1 MKVRVRGFDTKKSLG
16 QNFIMDKNILA
27 KIVDYSGVNL
37 DDNVIEIGAGLGTLT
52 VELAKRVKKVVTFE
66 IDKEAVLKLNEN
78 VKGFN
83 NIIIINKDIR
93 EANLKDIINTYFE
106 GNKCKVVA
114 NLPYYIT
121 SYIIMYLLQSQ
132 LIEEITILIQKEVA
146 DRICALPGSKEY
158 GVLTIAVN
166 YYAKPEI
173 LFSLPPEVFIPRP
186 KVSSTLIKLN
196 LLKNPSVSVKDE
208 KLFFR
213 IVKAAFGQRRKIIS
227 NSLNSIG
234 LGKNIILEALR
245 RCGINEKQRGE
256 TVSIEKFADLTN
268 IIFDIMNM

>member
-1 MKVRVRGFDTKKSLG
+1 MRVRGFDTKKSLG

-93 EANLKDIINTYFE
+93 EVNLKDIINTYFE

-158 GVLTIAVN
+158 GVLTIAVK